1 MNTNEA
7 KNALAK
13 PAKNKVGMNSR
24 YPKNAS
30 ANPIITPKI
39 VKGIQLSLINWEI
52 WDIVTRG
59 QANMQF

>member
-13 PAKNKVGMNSR
+13 PAKNKVGMNSL

-30 ANPIITPKI
+30 ANPIITPHI
-39 VKGIQLSLINWEI
+39 VKGIQLSLINWAI
-52 WDIVTRG
+52 
-59 QANMQF
+59 